1 MNTNHKAVNRRQAS
15 LTCLLIAACLGVP
28 LALDAAL
35 ASGGFAETSKSG
47 NSAFGGLGDSLV
59 LGFPAARI
67 RQRLLEPNL
76 RTAVGQRLLL
86 AYDTESPDGVPLRIE
101 RRRETEAGQD
111 GRVIS
116 ETFSLSAVRP
126 LTNDI
131 EFEIPCALRMDPGH
145 SATCPLKNGW
155 ARSFPLSREDTRVEY
170 RLGSCITGKETP
182 DLALPLVLVQGQG
195 GAAAIF
201 ADPMFSTLFSLRSDA
216 DRIEGTLR
224 FRYAAS
230 KVPLT
235 APETR
240 HFAIWLPCHAPR
252 NDRDGRFSLSLS
264 PSEGERVLKAGEGF
278 VTGPEARQTASVAGR
293 GYAAKVFPAA
303 VDAWFRL
310 MLPDVPPGPKWLHDI
325 AMVDYDFLSDDG
337 QGWER
342 DLRTLASWL
351 KPAERRRVALCL
363 HGWYDALGS
372 YCYDARAHSMKP
384 EWVAFERT
392 RKVRFTQAELKRRLR
407 FARDLGFHVLLY
419 FGDGLAADSG
429 VPGYHDDW
437 AYRDPKGKKI
447 TGWQGPDTF
456 GPTYM
461 LNPAHPEVFSWFTNY
476 MSALLQTYG
485 AETEGFVWDE
495 TFHARL
501 GQIASSPRPAYCDRA
516 MMALVKTLTRQV
528 NRFDPQ
534 KVFLAS
540 DCIGVFG
547 WNDAPGYA
555 MMADG
560 TYQDTHCEPVAWS
573 YGLFPNWRNTLW
585 SCNWNDVTDFHL
597 TRWGVRTFGV
607 PVAISNGWGDD
618 CGPSEWS
625 PRQRD
630 AFLRLFRERLRLKQP
645 VRFLS
650 EDPSKL
656 TSHAPDHPVQ
666 GDAIP
671 EPAAGEVNWA
681 LAINGSHATASSQ
694 DSSGGAVR
702 PASGVIDGRCDETG
716 WGAGHGWAS
725 KGGEP
730 LPQWLEVDFGQERA
744 VQRFIVINYEKDKS
758 PETAGKWGVR
768 NYIIEIWD
776 KGKQKW
782 KAVLAEASE
791 IPSKVRVHQLSKPV
805 RADRFRLVIT
815 EVAPLDGQARLLQ
828 VEAWG
833 P

>member
-1 MNTNHKAVNRRQAS
+1 MADLERFQMITSCNPINRRSAS
-15 LTCLLIAACLGVP
+15 LASLILRVWLAVP
-28 LALDAAL
+28 LLAA
-35 ASGGFAETSKSG
+35 AAQTSGGLAQT
-47 NSAFGGLGDSLV
+47 NQAVAAAFHGLGDSL
-59 LGFPAARI
+59 LLRFPAANVEKT
-67 RQRLLEPNL
+67 LGEPNL
-76 RTAVGQRLLL
+76 KRRDGQQLIL
-86 AYDTESPDGVPLRIE
+86 AYEAESPDKIPLRIE
-101 RRRETEAGQD
+101 CRLEKRTDREGVTLF
-111 GRVIS
+111 
-116 ETFSLSAVRP
+116 ETFSLSAGSP

-131 EFEIPCALRMDPGH
+131 EIEVPFVLPTGPGSPAGLSGGWRGR

-155 ARSFPLSREDTRVEY
+155 ANALPLSAEETRVEY
-170 RLGSCITGKETP
+170 RLGSSIMGKETP

-195 GAAAIF
+195 STAAIF
-201 ADPMFSTLFSLRSDA
+201 ADPTFSTLFSLRSGTDQ
-216 DRIEGTLR
+216 IEGTMR

-230 KVPLT
+230 KVPLS
-235 APETR
+235 ALETR
-240 HFAIWLPCHAPR
+240 QFAIWLPADKR
-252 NDRDGRFSLSLS
+252 
-264 PSEGERVLKAGEGF
+264 
-278 VTGPEARQTASVAGR
+278 TA
-293 GYAAKVFPAA
+293 KDFPAA

-310 MLPDVPPGPKWLHDI
+310 MLPDVPPGPKWLHEI

-337 QGWER
+337 RGWER
-342 DLRTLASWL
+342 DLRVLANWL

-372 YCYDARAHSMKP
+372 YCYDAQARSMKP

-392 RKVRFTQAELKRRLR
+392 RKVKFTQAELKRRLR
-407 FARDLGFHVLLY
+407 LARDLGFHVLLY

-437 AYRDPKGKKI
+437 AYRDAKGNKI
-447 TGWQGPDTF
+447 AGWQGPDTF

-476 MSALLQTYG
+476 MTALLQTYG
-485 AETEGFVWDE
+485 AETDGFVWDE

-501 GQIASSPRPAYCDRA
+501 GQVASAPQPAYCDRA
-516 MMALVKTLTRQV
+516 MMTLVKALTRQV
-528 NRFDPQ
+528 HLFDPQ

-547 WNDAPGYA
+547 WIDVPGYA

-560 TYQDTHCEPVAWS
+560 TYQDTHCDSVAWS

-585 SCNWNDVTDFHL
+585 SCNWGDVTDFHL
-597 TRWGVRTFGV
+597 TRWGVRAFGV
-607 PVAISNGWGDD
+607 PVAVSNGWGDD

-630 AFLRLFRERLRLKQP
+630 AFLRLFRERLKLKQP

-650 EDPSKL
+650 DDPSKL
-656 TSHAPDHPVQ
+656 TSHAPDHPGQ

-671 EPAAGEVNWA
+671 EPAAGEINWA
-681 LAINGSHATASSQ
+681 LAVNGSHAAASSQ
-694 DSSGGAVR
+694 DTAGGAAR
-702 PASGVIDGRCDETG
+702 PASGVIDGRRDDAG

-730 LPQWLEVDFGQERA
+730 LPQWLEVDFGQERS
-744 VQRFIVINYEKDKS
+744 VERFVVVNYQKDNS

-768 NYIIEIWD
+768 NYNLEAWD
-776 KGKQKW
+776 KRKQKW
-782 KAVLAEASE
+782 KPLLAEASE
-791 IPSKVRVHQLSKPV
+791 FPRKVRVHTLSNPA
-805 RADRFRLVIT
+805 RTDRFRLLIT

-828 VEAWG
+828 VEARG
-833 P
+833 H